1 MLRALALAF
10 LATLSSACSAGSL
23 GEAIRPGDPRASDAL
38 GESCKSVGAQAE
50 PLVVDLPAHERADLE
65 EAVRGGKLAVV
76 AYDCKAMRLL
86 KSCSSAGS
94 YAFQGLSPRRQAIV
108 LENADEIRTNLPS
121 LGPALAVK
129 LEGELSRG
137 STLDLDIL
145 MIGKRRTTVTK
156 LEVSDLRGD
165 CAGATH
171 FVRGAY
177 VGAFELSTRTR
188 GKARLATEV
197 LGAGA
202 ETSSDSQKLGSS
214 GDGDLSA
221 CSTFRPELASPPGTC
236 DALLRLELVGVG
248 AARADGRESKRASL
262 SNASAWRACG
272 EGLVLTDG
280 KCAAPTAGK
289 PFQCRSEQPIE
300 CGEQCGQGHGGSCA
314 TLGILYERGLGVAK
328 DPSKST
334 TYFEKGC
341 QLGDAYACTN
351 LGVMLERGEG
361 IAADAA
367 RAAKLYGESCDRGD
381 ENGCYNLALARE
393 VGRGGA
399 KDEAA
404 ARELYR
410 RACDGG
416 DAPGCNNLG
425 FMLERGNGGAVDEA
439 RAADQYRR
447 ACEGGAA
454 GGCYNLA
461 LLHEL
466 GKGVR
471 QDAMRAAS
479 LYVES
484 CEKKNPAGCASAAT
498 FFEEGTVVPRDLVKA
513 RAMYQLACDGGAGP
527 GCHGL
532 GSLLER
538 GEGVAANLVEAA
550 GLYEKGC
557 LLGDLDACSDFGVLL
572 QEGRGVKE
580 DDPRARGVFEG
591 ACASGH
597 GTACVNLGAML
608 ELGRGGPK
616 NEPRAAELYEKACT
630 GGTASA
636 CGNLAELVETGASG
650 KKRDK
655 EAALALY
662 KKACDGGHDT
672 SCKALTRLGAK

>member
-1 MLRALALAF
+1 MRRVLALA
-10 LATLSSACSAGSL
+10 AAAGISAACSAGSL
-23 GEAIRPGDPRASDAL
+23 GEAIRPGDPRAGDAL
-38 GESCKSVGAQAE
+38 GESCKKVGTEAE
-50 PLVVDLPAHERADLE
+50 PLVVDLPPHERADLE
-65 EAVRGGKLAVV
+65 EAVNGGGLAVV
-76 AYDCKAMRLL
+76 AYDCKSMRLL
-86 KSCSSAGS
+86 KSCSAAGS
-94 YAFQGLSPRRQAIV
+94 YAFQGLSPRRQTIV

-129 LEGELSRG
+129 LEGELARG
-137 STLDLDIL
+137 STLDLDML
-145 MIGKRRTTVTK
+145 MVGKRRTTVTG
-156 LEVSDLRGD
+156 LEASDLRGD

-171 FVRGAY
+171 FVRGTY
-177 VGAFELSTRTR
+177 VGAFELSTRTS
-188 GKARLATEV
+188 GSARLAVEV
-197 LGAGA
+197 FGAGSDA
-202 ETSSDSQKLGSS
+202 SSDSKKRVSSSDGELG
-214 GDGDLSA
+214 A
-221 CSTFRPELASPPGTC
+221 CNTASPALTAAPERC

-248 AARADGRESKRASL
+248 SAHEGSREAKRASL
-262 SNASAWRACG
+262 STAAAWRACA

-280 KCAAPTAGK
+280 KCASPTPGR

-300 CGEQCGQGHGGSCA
+300 CAEQCGQGHGGSCA

-328 DPSKST
+328 DTTRST
-334 TYFEKGC
+334 TYFDKGC
-341 QLGDAYACTN
+341 QQGDAYACTN

-361 IAADAA
+361 IAADPA

-393 VGRGGA
+393 VGRGIS
-399 KDEAA
+399 KDATA

-416 DAPGCNNLG
+416 DGPGCNNLG
-425 FMLERGNGGAVDEA
+425 YMLEHGQGGAADEP
-439 RAADQYRR
+439 RAAEQYRR

-454 GGCYNLA
+454 DGCHNLA

-471 QDAMRAAS
+471 KDAIRAVS
-479 LYVES
+479 LYGEA
-484 CEKKNPAGCASAAT
+484 CEKKHPASCAAAAT
-498 FFEEGTVVPRDLVKA
+498 FFEEGAVVPRDVAKA
-513 RAMYQLACDGGAGP
+513 RALYQQACEAGAGQ

-538 GEGVAANLVEAA
+538 GEGVAASPSEAA
-550 GLYEKGC
+550 KLYEKGC
-557 LLGDLDACSDFGVLL
+557 MLGDLDACSDFGVLL
-572 QEGRGVKE
+572 QEGRGVTE
-580 DDPRARGVFEG
+580 DDARARGVFEG

-616 NEPRAAELYEKACT
+616 NELRAAELYEKACT

-655 EAALALY
+655 DAAIALY
-662 KKACDGGHDT
+662 KKACEGGHDT
-672 SCKALTRLGAK
+672 ACRALSRLGAK